1 MSEEA
6 LMKTM
11 AKLFP
16 VLALAAMLSA
26 PRPAAAS
33 DQTTGGAGGVYPSG
47 TAFTSVTVSGLELGV
62 GAEIDSAGLG
72 TGHLTAV
79 LLGVSVLGT
88 SQRIVIEAEVAGGA
102 RTAGNVSV
110 LTGSS
115 TVDFGDGT
123 PPALGVPFTATLTAD
138 AATGLGTVGLV
149 LTGLAQL
156 PNATLNAG
164 SLTIET
170 VE

>member
-1 MSEEA
+1 
-6 LMKTM
+6 MKPI
-11 AKLFP
+11 AQLFP

-26 PRPAAAS
+26 PRPVAAN

-47 TAFTSVTVSGLELGV
+47 TTFTSVSVSGLELGV
-62 GAEIDSAGLG
+62 GAEIDTAGLG
-72 TGHLTAV
+72 SGHLTAV
-79 LLGVSVLGT
+79 LLGVSALGT
-88 SQRIVIEAEVAGGA
+88 SQRIVIEADVQAGA
-102 RTAGNVSV
+102 RTAGNVAV

-115 TVDFGDGT
+115 SVDFGDGT
-123 PPALGVPFTATLTAD
+123 PPALGVPFTATLTSD
-138 AATGLGTVGLV
+138 AATGLGTVGLI

-156 PNATLNAG
+156 PDATLNAG